1 MRRAICQVSGFFF
14 LHKDT
19 ESRLD
24 LRVFLFEICS
34 RSSCFI
40 RVDTTRFSCYNIRI
54 TQLDLFEIVIM
65 YHQLDS
71 QLDLNLVENYHH
83 YMSSYTSYN
92 ELDLDDTYARRD
104 TSYEALAYR
113 HHV

>member
-1 MRRAICQVSGFFF
+1 MS
-14 LHKDT
+14 
-19 ESRLD
+19 
-24 LRVFLFEICS
+24 
-34 RSSCFI
+34 
-40 RVDTTRFSCYNIRI
+40 
-54 TQLDLFEIVIM
+54 
-65 YHQLDS
+65 HQLDS